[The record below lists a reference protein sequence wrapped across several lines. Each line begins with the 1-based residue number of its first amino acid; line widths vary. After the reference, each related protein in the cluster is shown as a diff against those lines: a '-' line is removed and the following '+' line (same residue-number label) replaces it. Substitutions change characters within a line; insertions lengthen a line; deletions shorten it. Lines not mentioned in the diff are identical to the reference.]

1 MQIGS
6 REYTYAGGSGV
17 YTMEPLSA
25 PNAKFRE
32 TIEMGEFT
40 GTTKQFECIL
50 DEMRT
55 LFQPNEYHVL
65 TRNCN
70 CFADCFIEKLVN
82 KRIPGYVNRLAGFG
96 NMVSCCLPPDLN
108 GQQNPIDP
116 EASSNSSLLRT
127 ARTPS
132 PGSSKT
138 NTQAFKG
145 TGQKLG
151 GSSNTNSTSSSNH
164 PAVYRNPLR
173 ESNTNTTSTA
183 NNNTNAISM
192 KKMVVG

>member
-1 MQIGS
+1 MYS
-6 REYTYAGGSGV
+6 
-17 YTMEPLSA
+17 MEPLSV

-32 TIEMGEFT
+32 TIEMGEYT

-70 CFADCFIEKLVN
+70 CFADSFIEKLIQ

-96 NMVSCCLPPDLN
+96 NMVSCCLPPELN
-108 GQQNPIDP
+108 GSQSPVDP
-116 EASSNSSLLRT
+116 DSSSNSSLLRNP
-127 ARTPS
+127 RTPS
-132 PGSSKT
+132 PSTSTPSS
-138 NTQAFKG
+138 QVFKG
-145 TGQKLG
+145 SGQKLG
-151 GSSNTNSTSSSNH
+151 GNTGPSGASNH

-173 ESNTNTTSTA
+173 EAYTG
-183 NNNTNAISM
+183 NNNLDANIPSKVPM
-192 KKMVVG
+192 KKMVVN